1 MRPTPPAAHPA
12 STEDRLLH
20 FRDVNALIGSR
31 CKSSH
36 AARNLAR
43 RGQIVAVYLNQRVVR
58 YTQTSV
64 LKLAR
69 GETTR

>member
-1 MRPTPPAAHPA
+1 MRPPPSTATPAPA
-12 STEDRLLH
+12 EERLLH
-20 FRDVNALIGSR
+20 FSDVNRLIGSR
-31 CKSSH
+31 CKTSH
-36 AARNLAR
+36 AARDLAR
-43 RGQIVAVYLNQRVVR
+43 RGLIVGIRLNARVVR